1 MPGAAR
7 MSKSEC
13 SSFLGSIAGMSTA
26 SGSPFAS
33 RTGVATIPLGTQKQA
48 LPAPGATSSPAWSMS
63 QGKPDVPGVTVNF
76 WSATTSAKVFSQLS
90 SEAWYRGPK
99 TTSPSGH
106 SHASPSPAQKKL
118 KDRPSNSQALT
129 SSTRMST
136 SPLRRS
142 ASASDA
148 AALALRSSTSAS
160 VFSLSVLELVSSTL
174 IPTSSS
180 ARSPFLDLQSES
192 LDSRVAMR
200 ALSSWSSPRAAARS
214 TLQFSRSSCASVI
227 RIETLS
233 KEALHSSS
241 SETCS
246 ARMASSALSWAHV
259 ARSLSSLAS
268 LSRLSVFLR

>member
-1 MPGAAR
+1 
-7 MSKSEC
+7 
-13 SSFLGSIAGMSTA
+13 MSTGV
-26 SGSPFAS
+26 GSPFAS
-33 RTGVATIPLGTQKQA
+33 TTGLATIPLGTQKQA
-48 LPAPGATSSPAWSMS
+48 LPAPGATSLPVWSTS
-63 QGKPDVPGVTVNF
+63 QEKSEVPGVTVNL

-106 SHASPSPAQKKL
+106 SHVSPSPAQKKL
-118 KDRPSNSQALT
+118 NDRPSSSQALT

-148 AALALRSSTSAS
+148 AALALSSSTSAS
-160 VFSLSVLELVSSTL
+160 VFSLSVLEFLSSTL

-180 ARSPFLDLQSES
+180 ARSPFSDLQRES
-192 LDSRVAMR
+192 LSSSAAMR

-214 TLQFSRSSCASVI
+214 TLQVSRSSCASVI
-227 RIETLS
+227 LIES
-233 KEALHSSS
+233 ASREALHSSS
-241 SETCS
+241 SETAS
-246 ARMASSALSWAHV
+246 ARMESSALSCAHV

-268 LSRLSVFLR
+268 LSRFSLFLTYSLYFCWRVFSSS

>member
-1 MPGAAR
+1 MPGAER

-13 SSFLGSIAGMSTA
+13 RSFSGSIAGMSTA

-33 RTGVATIPLGTQKQA
+33 RTGLATIPLGTQKQA
-48 LPAPGATSSPAWSMS
+48 LPAPGATSLPAWSTS

-129 SSTRMST
+129 SSTSTST

-148 AALALRSSTSAS
+148 AALALSSSTSAS
-160 VFSLSVLELVSSTL
+160 VFSLPVLEFVSSTL

-180 ARSPFLDLQSES
+180 ARSPFSDLQSES

-227 RIETLS
+227 RIVILS

-268 LSRLSVFLR
+268 LSRLSVFLT

>member
-48 LPAPGATSSPAWSMS
+48 LPAPGATSLPAWSMS

-148 AALALRSSTSAS
+148 AALAVSSSTSLWRALS
-160 VFSLSVLELVSSTL
+160 SSLSD
-174 IPTSSS
+174 S
-180 ARSPFLDLQSES
+180 ALDLKPAMISASESFWSWHSPS